1 MRGRNGGVL
10 TRRSISRSQR
20 RLIIIM
26 CRHLG
31 NIQSCSQIRLDCGNS
46 CKTRCKCWMFKK
58 DGDEVRAKTGR
69 PTSIIF
75 SAVNDLRL
83 GMC

>member
-1 MRGRNGGVL
+1 
-10 TRRSISRSQR
+10 
-20 RLIIIM
+20 
-26 CRHLG
+26 
-31 NIQSCSQIRLDCGNS
+31 
-46 CKTRCKCWMFKK
+46 MFKK
-58 DGDEVRAKTGR
+58 DGDEVRAKTDR